1 MKTSLLLP
9 LLLFTFFAVLPL
21 GMKAQEAVPETTEEV
36 TDADE
41 TAAFDKSETGNDASI
56 SEEEAAEEE
65 DKEEVKP
72 SAAQQIYL
80 DYLADEGFKAHIDSD
95 GDIGFKY
102 EGGDYYVIVDEDNQ
116 FFRLVYPAFW
126 KLDDDAEIKRALVA
140 AEQVND
146 KVKTGKVMF
155 VGEWVWAS
163 VESFVE
169 DREDFKPIFSRSLG
183 ALRSTWRTFID
194 EMNDAE

>member
-1 MKTSLLLP
+1 MKIFRLLP
-9 LLLFTFFAVLPL
+9 LVLFVFIATPLP
-21 GMKAQEAVPETTEEV
+21 MRAIEAAPETDQEQEA
-36 TDADE
+36 TDTDE
-41 TAAFDKSETGNDASI
+41 AAASDKSETDDDEAEKT
-56 SEEEAAEEE
+56 EET
-65 DKEEVKP
+65 KEEVKP
-72 SAAQQIYL
+72 SPAQQIYL
-80 DYLADEGFKAHIDSD
+80 DYLSDEGFKAHIDSD

-102 EGGDYYVIVDEDNQ
+102 EGGDYYVIVDEDEQ

-126 KLDDDAEIKRALVA
+126 KLDDDAEINKALVA
-140 AEQVND
+140 SEQVND

-169 DREDFKPIFSRSLG
+169 DREDFKPIFTRSLG